1 MNESVSEE
9 SIYLELGSIIQIEA
23 PTNTNIHDK
32 IYFIDYLD
40 DNIIRLIDTDTNED
54 LIINK
59 KNGVLGD
66 ESIETI
72 NILSIPEHKGFAKQN
87 GLTFGRG
94 ISIQFDGEEPV
105 IINGIISNLRDDMIE
120 ITTHPDKKILYIDFD
135 YKGIPLDL
143 PIVTIKPFEIPSLEI
158 DEKVTEEQT
167 TDELNNLEMTPE
179 IDFDMEDREITQDVV
194 KARRKE
200 ILVDADDIIFGEDLG
215 EVIQVVTVSQN
226 EKRYSIKNQ
235 TDDLLDELLAPIPSN
250 QRTNTVINKIH
261 TMIERYEQLRE
272 SFSIFNKE
280 GLASAPKKKGFEYKP
295 LVEALFS
302 LDKPL
307 HWIIPVVRNRKK
319 TYNVDPLTVTASD
332 DIIPYN
338 LGEKLD
344 EEDEI
349 FQQYLSGD
357 VPDDQNKYYFLVNR
371 ISELETP
378 FLTTNDTNNLIIK
391 KPVNNNFNA
400 IIDNLGDFYS
410 GAIKAF
416 APEGREKTVKAG
428 VAIRSRFTNTR
439 YITGLKG
446 IYYQDFKKSKL
457 GPEIKM
463 LTKNDKMDIIG
474 FITLPESI
482 FKYSNINLPLTN
494 ILRKASLHN
503 INFIMNDFL
512 QENTEVE
519 QQIIEQD
526 KAIPDIDT
534 KTFIKKIKEY
544 SFKQTVDY
552 EDRDEK
558 SYKDYLNKLV
568 PKTDK
573 LFEIIQK
580 YLINDSSYYEIV
592 RQMEPFLV
600 YTNDISFPT
609 YKLILD
615 YMRTKID
622 IRKKTIVGSVP
633 EFLRYI
639 GQKSFEHPDIILPI
653 LSNIQIPTTGEKGRM
668 VVTKE
673 YDIKTVSSC
682 DVLRQILSI
691 DGGKLFNNILSL
703 DMLSLNSSI
712 DIGEQLQDKLSEV
725 NRELS
730 SNESKECSEF
740 VLAKRYL
747 EMDELSA
754 DDDND
759 VYFDKKYD
767 PTRYDILDNFTEFRQ
782 MGETVL
788 LNQIIFHLQENVGM
802 KEADALAEAKAL
814 IEGKRLVRAGEYAL
828 LDRDGDLYY
837 YIRDNNRWRLDD
849 GLRGKEVDEVAFC
862 NLKTKC
868 LSIRN
873 ECGDNDENKAKLNKQ
888 LVEEILQ
895 HFEGQNHIA
904 SDTLRVLVE
913 SELNESLR
921 VISLLKAIQFYEL
934 RKYDMNKVQIAL
946 QLDDVERTVSPYQ
959 KILDVVLSHSD
970 FVKKQENTIAFVNK
984 YCREAFWSPS
994 ADEQEDAYWYYC
1006 ITTNTKLLPTFLYE
1020 LAQAYYKDQYSMILD
1035 QICADRGTKSDNGD
1049 MIVDKYS
1056 GFVIRQ
1062 LEFEQLEG
1070 FDAAGRPLTSY
1081 DLIQRDKGDIL
1092 IDIFEMKKDE
1102 LYKDKNAQIIS
1113 RVINTLDQSMGISIL
1128 SEQEFIIRHTIR
1140 RLTQE
1145 LKTQKKY
1152 DAQVAKMKKKG
1163 KQMAPY
1169 KNYVNEFL
1177 LYYTLAY
1184 YLIALQTTTPGVS
1197 AVKTF
1202 GTGCK
1207 KSFYGYPTEA
1217 MGNMESLN
1225 YLACVVMN
1233 LKSDTD
1239 PWNILPSLTRKVRM
1253 KIKNKGKEV
1262 RVAEEKKIMDNV
1274 SKKIQVI
1281 IDKKVLKETEVQ
1293 EKISYKRFYLE
1304 TSSEKELAN
1313 IPINIDVQGWSFF
1326 LPPLATQQVSN
1337 LTPVRPEFTDL
1348 LIQEIASGN
1357 PNQFDR
1363 LNKLYGMMFYY
1374 SLAIQEEIQ
1383 KVVNKVSIILT
1394 NKGTTVPYLENAC
1407 CNEGTFD
1414 TYNYFV
1420 EGAPLINKYNNII
1433 RNLSALYFGTLEE
1446 TKSPFIF
1453 NPQDTKMKYTVLGNE
1468 YSERTI
1474 YHSFI
1479 YFCHNNTNITITDDL
1494 FALCGEIGSTVK
1506 SDAFG
1511 FKTLY
1516 NEVQEFFEKMD
1527 GPHPLENRIVLLKR
1541 DGFNFTN
1548 EAMVNLVNSVNKQRI
1563 VNIDLNPIIVSAK
1576 HALEG
1581 TIKYLKEKEN
1591 PLLCGEV
1598 VLDKLYE
1605 LIDRF
1610 YIEYAE
1616 ASDEGVVE
1624 LLAYLQEFNNKT
1636 INKLL
1641 TNIETTVR
1649 LKPTVRDFIKEVF
1662 PDRESKG
1669 SFKKNKKR
1677 QDSFI
1682 LNWKIRGQGIYM
1694 TETDETDYTIV
1705 QYLKIIIFNLAKVYP
1720 NIIKNKNS
1728 FKSKK
1733 IPKHWK
1739 VGNSEFHTADIQEI
1753 IFKEYSSLEQFF
1765 GDDELT
1771 SILDNVISKS
1781 DDLLDLMNATP
1792 FFAETAHKTIMSG
1805 KILKELT
1812 FFYLLCCFNMYM
1824 DSLMEVPVELVVDD
1838 VRDNDEEE
1846 VQDSSLAYSLEAELL
1861 EGRRESRN
1869 EKLNNLLT
1877 VYLDMM
1883 LTYKNILNYS
1893 NSDIIDSVLRAK
1905 EREKNKITTRLGDLT
1920 VEEREIEN
1928 IMKNQ
1933 RLGNWSLGQ
1942 TKALFVYD
1950 EEQYDRERN
1959 EIDKDMLIEREL
1971 NNNSDVVRENR
1982 DMYNFDALEQMDI
1995 ADRINTE
2002 VYALN
2007 SVAEDDDMGDDDDQ
2021 IRLDYGDL

>member
-9 SIYLELGSIIQIEA
+9 PIYLELGSIIQIEA
-23 PTNTNIHDK
+23 PTNPDINNK

-40 DNIIRLIDTDTNED
+40 DNLIQLIDTETNED

-59 KNGVLGD
+59 KNGILGD

-72 NILSIPEHKGFAKQN
+72 NILSVPEQKGFARQN
-87 GLTFGRG
+87 GLIVGRG
-94 ISIQFDGEEPV
+94 ISIQFDGDEPV

-120 ITTHPDKKILYIDFD
+120 ITTYPDKKILYIDFD

-143 PIVTIKPFEIPSLEI
+143 PIVEIKPFEMPSMAS
-158 DEKVTEEQT
+158 EKETEKPENAV
-167 TDELNNLEMTPE
+167 DFGNLDITPE
-179 IDFDMEDREITQDVV
+179 VDFDMDDREITIDVI

-200 ILVDADDIIFGEDLG
+200 ILVEADDIIFGEDLG
-215 EVIQVVTVSQN
+215 EVTQVVTVSQD

-261 TMIERYEQLRE
+261 TMIERYEQLRD
-272 SFSIFNKE
+272 SFSIFDKE
-280 GLASAPKKKGFEYKP
+280 GLAVRAKKKGFEHKP
-295 LVEALFS
+295 LAEALFN
-302 LDKPL
+302 LDKSL
-307 HWIIPVVRNRKK
+307 HWILPVVRNRKK

-344 EEDEI
+344 DEGEI
-349 FQQYLSGD
+349 YEQYLSGD
-357 VPDDQNKYYFLVNR
+357 VPDDQNKYYFLVEH
-371 ISELETP
+371 IGKFETP
-378 FLTTNDTNNLIIK
+378 FMTTNDTNNLIIK
-391 KPVNNNFNA
+391 TPVNTDFNA

-416 APEGREKTVKAG
+416 APEGKDKTTKPG
-428 VAIRSRFTNTR
+428 IAIRTRFVNTR

-457 GPEIKM
+457 GPESKI
-463 LTKNDKMDIIG
+463 LTKNDKIDIIG
-474 FITLPESI
+474 FITLPNT
-482 FKYSNINLPLTN
+482 FFRYSNINLPLTN
-494 ILRKASLHN
+494 ILHKASLHE
-503 INFIMNDFL
+503 INFILNDIL
-512 QENTEVE
+512 KENTEIE

-526 KAIPDIDT
+526 KSISDIEDE
-534 KTFIKKIKEY
+534 TFMKNIKEY
-544 SFKQTVDY
+544 TFKQSVVY
-552 EDRDEK
+552 EDRDTK
-558 SYKDYLNKLV
+558 TYKNYLNKMV
-568 PKTDK
+568 PKTEK
-573 LFEIIQK
+573 LFKIIQK

-600 YTNDISFPT
+600 YTNDISYPT
-609 YKLILD
+609 YRLILE
-615 YMRTKID
+615 YMRSKVD
-622 IRKKTIVGSVP
+622 LRKKIIVGSVP

-639 GQKSFEHPDIILPI
+639 GQKSFGFPDIILPI
-653 LSNIQIPTTGEKGRM
+653 ISNIKIPATGEEGRNI
-668 VVTKE
+668 VTKE
-673 YDIKTVSSC
+673 YDIKSVATC
-682 DVLRQILSI
+682 NILREIIST
-691 DGGKLFNNILSL
+691 DGGRLFNNILSL
-703 DMLSLNSSI
+703 GMLILNSSI
-712 DIGEQLQDKLSEV
+712 DIGDQLQDKLNEV
-725 NRELS
+725 NRELMG
-730 SNESKECSEF
+730 NESKECSEF

-754 DDDND
+754 DDDIE
-759 VYFDKKYD
+759 VFFDKKYD
-767 PTRYDILDNFTEFRQ
+767 PTRYDILDSFSEFRQ
-782 MGETVL
+782 MGDDAL
-788 LNQIIFHLQENVGM
+788 FNQLIFHLQENVGM
-802 KEADALAEAKAL
+802 KEEDAVAEAGAL
-814 IEGKRLVRAGEYAL
+814 IAGKRLVREGEYAL

-868 LSIRN
+868 LSVRN

-904 SDTLRVLVE
+904 SDNLRTIIE

-921 VISLLKAIQFYEL
+921 VIGLLKAIKFYEE
-934 RKYDMNKVQIAL
+934 RKYDMHKVQIAL
-946 QLDDVERTVSPYQ
+946 QLEDVERTVSPYQ
-959 KILDVVLSHSD
+959 KLLDVILSHSD
-970 FVKKQENTIAFVNK
+970 FVKKQENIIAFVNK
-984 YCREAFWSPS
+984 YCRDAFWSPS
-994 ADEQEDAYWYYC
+994 EEDEEDMYWYYC
-1006 ITTNTKLLPTFLYE
+1006 TATNTKLLPTFLYE
-1020 LAQAYYKDQYSMILD
+1020 LAEAYYRDQYTMILD
-1035 QICADRGTKSDNGD
+1035 QICAKRGTKSDNGD

-1062 LEFEQLEG
+1062 LEFEELEG

-1081 DLIQRDKGDIL
+1081 DLLQRDKGDIL
-1092 IDIFEMKKDE
+1092 IDIFEMKKEE
-1102 LYKDKNAQIIS
+1102 LYKDKNAQIIA
-1113 RVINTLDQSMGISIL
+1113 RVINTLDQSMGISVL
-1128 SEQEFIIRHTIR
+1128 SDSEFIIRHTVR

-1145 LKTQKKY
+1145 LKTKKKY
-1152 DAQVAKMKKKG
+1152 DLQVAKMKKKG
-1163 KQMAPY
+1163 KQMLPY
-1169 KNYVNEFL
+1169 EKYVNEFL

-1184 YLIALQTTTPGVS
+1184 YLIALQTMTPSVS

-1233 LKSDTD
+1233 LKSDTE

-1253 KIKNKGKEV
+1253 KIKNKGKEA

-1281 IDKKVLKETEVQ
+1281 IDKKVLKEQEVQ
-1293 EKISYKRFYLE
+1293 EKITYKRFYLE
-1304 TSSEKELAN
+1304 TSNEEDLAN
-1313 IPINIDVQGWSFF
+1313 IPIDIDVKGWSFF
-1326 LPPLATQQVSN
+1326 LPPLITQQVEN
-1337 LTPVRPEFTDL
+1337 LSPIKPEFSDL
-1348 LIQEIASGN
+1348 LLQELASGN
-1357 PNQFDR
+1357 PSQFDR
-1363 LNKLYGMMFYY
+1363 LHKLYGMMFYY
-1374 SLAIQEEIQ
+1374 SLGIQEEIQ

-1420 EGAPLINKYNNII
+1420 EGAPLIKKYNTII
-1433 RNLSALYFGTLEE
+1433 KNLSALYFGTIEE

-1453 NPQDTKMKYTVLGNE
+1453 NPEDTKMQYTVLGNE

-1479 YFCHNNTNITITDDL
+1479 YFCYNNPNITFTDDL
-1494 FALCGEIGSTVK
+1494 ITLCGEMGSTIK

-1516 NEVQEFFEKMD
+1516 NEVQEYFENMK
-1527 GPHPLENRIVLLKR
+1527 GAHPLDSRIDLLKR

-1548 EAMVNLVNSVNKQRI
+1548 EAMVNLVNAINKQRI
-1563 VNIDLNPIIVSAK
+1563 VKVDLNPVIVSAK

-1616 ASDEGVVE
+1616 ASDEGVME
-1624 LLAYLQEFNNKT
+1624 LLAYLQEFNNT
-1636 INKLL
+1636 TVNKLL
-1641 TNIETTVR
+1641 TNIEKTVK
-1649 LKPTVRDFIKEVF
+1649 LTPSVRDFIKEVF

-1677 QDSFI
+1677 QETFI
-1682 LNWKIRGQGIYM
+1682 LNWKTRGRDIYM
-1694 TETDETDYTIV
+1694 TKTDETDYTIV

-1733 IPKHWK
+1733 IPKHWR
-1739 VGNSEFHTADIQEI
+1739 VGKSEFHTTDIQEI

-1765 GDDELT
+1765 GDEELT
-1771 SILDNVISKS
+1771 GILNNVISKT
-1781 DDLLDLMNATP
+1781 DDLLDLMNSTP
-1792 FFAETAHKTIMSG
+1792 FFAETEHKTIMSG

-1812 FFYLLCCFNMYM
+1812 FFYLLCCLNMYM
-1824 DSLMEVPVELVVDD
+1824 DSLMEVPVEVVVDD
-1838 VRDNDEEE
+1838 VKDDDELE
-1846 VQDSSLAYSLEAELL
+1846 VQESSLAYSLEAELL
-1861 EGRRESRN
+1861 EGKREKRN
-1869 EKLNNLLT
+1869 EKLNNLLAT
-1877 VYLDMM
+1877 YLDMM

-1893 NSDIIDSVLRAK
+1893 NNDIIESVLRAK

-1950 EEQYDRERN
+1950 EEQYDRERE
-1959 EIDKDMLIEREL
+1959 EIDKDMLMQLKL
-1971 NNNSDVVRENR
+1971 NNNSEVISENR

-1995 ADRINTE
+1995 ASRIDAE

-2007 SVAEDDDMGDDDDQ
+2007 SIAEDDDMGDDDDQ
-2021 IRLDYGDL
+2021 VPLTYGDL